1 LLKEI
6 ADRTGG
12 RMLEPFDAANA
23 GFFTRERLKQTA
35 SPLPIWDLLVP
46 LMLVMMIADVA
57 TRRIAWDWLAT
68 KRLAIAT
75 AEKVR
80 GFTVVRKVETRQ
92 SVDALKRIREEA
104 STTPPAARPDRPVAQ
119 QPASSRPDPRAK
131 FEATTKVEGDISS
144 VVGGATDKP
153 IPPAPKKIEPK
164 GAPQGPG
171 ASLGGL
177 MAAKKRAQEQIR
189 KKEEGQQ

>member
-1 LLKEI
+1 
-6 ADRTGG
+6 
-12 RMLEPFDAANA
+12 MLA
-23 GFFTRERLKQTA
+23 
-35 SPLPIWDLLVP
+35 
-46 LMLVMMIADVA
+46 MMIVDVA

-68 KRLAIAT
+68 KRFAIGA

-92 SVDALKRIREEA
+92 SLDALKRVREET
-104 STTPPAARPDRPVAQ
+104 STTPVAARPDHPVAQ
-119 QPASSRPDPRAK
+119 RPASARPDPSAK
-131 FEATTKVEGDISS
+131 FEATTKVEGDITN

-153 IPPAPKKIEPK
+153 VPPPPKKIEPK
-164 GAPQGPG
+164 GAVPQGPG

-189 KKEEGQQ
+189 KKEEGGNS